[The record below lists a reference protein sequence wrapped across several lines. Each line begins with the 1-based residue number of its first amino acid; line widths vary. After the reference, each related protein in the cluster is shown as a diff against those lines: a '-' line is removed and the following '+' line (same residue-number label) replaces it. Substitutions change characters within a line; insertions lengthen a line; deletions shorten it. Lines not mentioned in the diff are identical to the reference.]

1 MNDTVAVSPR
11 STGELMSGYRR
22 FEVPPYQREYSWGGD
37 EVTEFWGDIIENIDK
52 DSYFLGL
59 VILTKNGK
67 SMTVIDGQ
75 QRLVTLTLLAKS
87 MYNKAI
93 DLNRKALAEGI
104 ENTLLKH
111 TDYTNDDT
119 SLRIS
124 FADKE
129 DNKIFRIILDSQITS
144 LKDLPNDAQDNQMI
158 KSFKSLDTRLDNYLK
173 EESSN
178 HLGKLTEFIIDKLYF
193 AVFVHPNDSS
203 AYRIFEVINNRGL
216 DLTPADLLKNHVLS
230 EIEDEDKRK
239 RCYDE
244 WQSVSKEFSSKS
256 YGCTFVQYI
265 KHVVCSKYG
274 HIPSKDLYD
283 VITGKKRKE
292 MPRPTSSELHSLLQE
307 KLNTYRLMD
316 NPSQS
321 RYSEKRALEIFSA
334 FNSLD
339 IVTVRPILL
348 ALCELDDGVSG
359 MEFLL
364 RLVVRRMIVGNIGIG
379 IVERLFNEVAREI
392 SISNSWQGM
401 PEYLAKLNPDRDEF
415 ISQLAKRSFNIR
427 TLSFAR
433 RSVLQKTITPDSD
446 GHLHWIWN
454 RNVIWNNLNESRSPW
469 ATTIGNS
476 VLMKTSKR
484 SESSL
489 KCWNN
494 FVKNISNDV
503 VENEIVDALK
513 IYEEW
518 TEESIKEVGKLF
530 AEEAADVWYD

>member
-1 MNDTVAVSPR
+1 MTDAVAVSPR
-11 STGELMSGYRR
+11 STGELMSSYRR
-22 FEVPPYQREYSWGGD
+22 FEVPPYQREYSWGGA
-37 EVTEFWGDIIENIDK
+37 EVAEFWSDIIENIDK

-87 MYNKAI
+87 MYNKAVGF
-93 DLNRKALAEGI
+93 NRKALAEGI

-111 TDYTNDDT
+111 TDFTNDDT

-129 DNKIFRIILDSQITS
+129 DNKIFKTILDLKITT
-144 LKDLPNDAQDNQMI
+144 LKDLPSDIQESQMT
-158 KSFKSLDTRLDNYLK
+158 KSFKSLDTKLDSYLK
-173 EESSN
+173 EESPN
-178 HLGKLTEFIIDKLYF
+178 HLGKLTEFIIDKLYY

-230 EIEDEDKRK
+230 EIEDEEERK
-239 RCYDE
+239 KCYDE
-244 WQSVSKEFSSKS
+244 WQYVSKEFSSKS

-283 VITGKKRKE
+283 AVTGKKRKE

-307 KLNTYRLMD
+307 KLDTYRLID

-321 RYSEKRALEIFSA
+321 RNSKERALEIFSA

-348 ALCELDDGVSG
+348 ALWELDDGVNG
-359 MEFLL
+359 MDFLL

-379 IVERLFNEVAREI
+379 IVERLFNEAAREI

-401 PEYLAKLNPDRDEF
+401 PEYLAKLNPERDEF
-415 ISQLAKRSFNIR
+415 IDQLTKRSFNIR
-427 TLSFAR
+427 TLSFVR
-433 RSVLQKTITPDSD
+433 RSVLQKTITPDSN

-454 RNVIWNNLNESRSPW
+454 RNIIWENLNESRSPW

-476 VLMKTSKR
+476 VLMKASKR
-484 SESSL
+484 SEESL
-489 KCWNN
+489 KSWNN
-494 FVKNISNDV
+494 FVNSISSDV
-503 VENEIVDALK
+503 VEDEIICKFKV
-513 IYEEW
+513 YEEW
-518 TEESIKEVGKLF
+518 TEENIKKIGMSLAK
-530 AEEAADVWYD
+530 EAAEVWYD